1 MLVATLLSQSDV
13 ARARLA
19 DATPAVRDELEA
31 LLARHHAAGAAR
43 WPDLALTDVAF
54 TEVVARHITAEGPLL
69 AEDLHAEDFFLAA
82 ACTMEVEGAIAAL
95 SREFLSQVPAYI
107 AHVCRPTD
115 REKPEDVAQTIAERV
130 AVWDG
135 DREPKITTYSGRG
148 PLGGWLRVL
157 SVRMALNS
165 KRGGAT
171 EAKAIDD
178 PALLPAG
185 FDPELDHFKWR
196 YRDAFKAA
204 FEAAL
209 AALGEDER
217 LLLRLHSS
225 GAHRGDDIA
234 KILGVERST
243 VMRRLARAREA
254 LFMSTRDRMAEGLR
268 LSPSEFES
276 IARALQSNIELTLSR
291 VLAPRAAG
299 AGDANGVP

>member
-1 MLVATLLSQSDV
+1 MLVTTLLSRSEV
-13 ARARLA
+13 ARLRLA
-19 DATPAVRDELEA
+19 DATPAERDELEQ
-31 LLARHHAAGAAR
+31 LLAKHHATGAAR

-54 TEVVARHITAEGPLL
+54 AEVVARHITADGPVVAL
-69 AEDLHAEDFFLAA
+69 DLHAEDFFLAA

-95 SREFLSQVPAYI
+95 GREYLSQIPAFI
-107 AHVCRPTD
+107 AHVCRSTD

-135 DREPKITTYSGRG
+135 EREPKITTYSGRG

-165 KRGGAT
+165 KRSSEPPTAS
-171 EAKAIDD
+171 EDAA
-178 PALLPAG
+178 ALPAG

-204 FEAAL
+204 FESAL
-209 AALGEDER
+209 ASLDEEQR

-225 GAHRGDDIA
+225 GNHRGDDIA

-243 VMRRLARAREA
+243 VMRRLARARAA
-254 LFMSTRDRMAEGLR
+254 LFETTRERMAEGLR

-291 VLAPRAAG
+291 VLAPRAAS